1 MRATDPV
8 GADSRPAQADVPRGG
23 SAMTVTTERR
33 VVRAVGFVPVE
44 AKLRLPVPDETLV
57 PRGEIIDR
65 LLDSGHIPV
74 VLMTAPPGYG
84 KTVAAQQWSREDP
97 RPFAWLSLDQSDND
111 PIVLL
116 TYLMLAL
123 QRIEPVDAGILAL
136 LADDGESIHDIALP
150 RFGRMLRHRSQPFV
164 LVLDDADALTSPE
177 ATEVV
182 DVILRHLPEGSQ
194 LAIVGRRAPDLRWSE
209 LRVQRKLVEI
219 GAQNLRLTRPEAQAL
234 VDAAGLHLDERD
246 VELLVTRTEGWAA
259 GLYLAAVSLSA
270 DVNQRRAVDAYVGS
284 ESIIAGYLRDNLLTS
299 LTPDDQ
305 LFLIHA
311 SLLTR
316 LSGPLCDAMLDTTD
330 SEARLRRLS
339 ESNILLV
346 RIDREGDWFRLHQL
360 FSEALRAELHRLE
373 PRLVRTL
380 HGRASAWL
388 EANGDFDDAI
398 EHGVAAGEITRAARL
413 VWDRTGELLS
423 TGEIGKVE
431 AWLDS
436 FTARQVAGHTKLGL
450 AAAWCSLHR
459 GRAVE
464 HWVNAAE
471 HGLYDA
477 GRDRESDTVTA
488 AVALLHAI
496 QGRNGLAQM
505 AADAGLA
512 MRLEDPG
519 DIWRC
524 IAMYLDALA
533 TYLSGQ
539 TVEAQSRFHEAG
551 ELSVAFNAYP
561 ALIASLTQLAIMA
574 IEANDWH
581 TAEQLHERCMAALHE
596 QRLEQVPYLVTA
608 QFVSALLAARNVRN
622 EEAGALSRRGLS
634 VVALTRVPPAIGV
647 QCRYLLARAQLMLG
661 DAPAARVLLSEALSG
676 LQSVSDASQLRDA
689 IEHTWRQI
697 EKMSL
702 GFQHGASTLT
712 TAELRVL
719 QYLPTH
725 LSFEQI
731 GKELFVSRNTVKS
744 QAIAAYRKLG
754 VTSRTEAVERAQ
766 ALGLLGR

>member
-1 MRATDPV
+1 
-8 GADSRPAQADVPRGG
+8 
-23 SAMTVTTERR
+23 MTVTTERR

-44 AKLRLPVPDETLV
+44 AKLRLPVADETLV

-65 LLDSGHIPV
+65 LLDAGHIPV

-84 KTVAAQQWSREDP
+84 KTVAAQQWSREDT
-97 RPFAWLSLDQSDND
+97 RQFAWLSLDESDND
-111 PIVLL
+111 PVVLL

-123 QRIEPVDAGILAL
+123 QRLEPVDPGILAL
-136 LADDGESIHDIALP
+136 LAEDGGAIHDIALP
-150 RFGRMLRHRSQPFV
+150 RFGRMLRNRARPFV
-164 LVLDDADALTSPE
+164 LVLDDADALSSPE
-177 ATEVV
+177 AVEVI

-194 LAIVGRRAPDLRWSE
+194 LALVGRRAPDLRWSE

-219 GAQNLRLTRPEAQAL
+219 GAQSLRLTRPEAQAL
-234 VDAAGLHLDERD
+234 IDAAGLHLDEHD
-246 VELLVTRTEGWAA
+246 VELLVDRTEGWAA

-270 DVNQRRAVDAYVGS
+270 AVNQRRAVDAYVGS
-284 ESIIAGYLRDNLLTS
+284 ESIVAGYLRDHLLAS
-299 LTPDDQ
+299 LPPDDQ
-305 LFLIHA
+305 LFLIH
-311 SLLTR
+311 SSILSR
-316 LSGPLCDAMLDTTD
+316 MSGPLCDAMLDTSD
-330 SEARLRRLS
+330 SEARLQRLS

-346 RIDREGDWFRLHQL
+346 RVDREAHWFRLHQL
-360 FSEALRAELHRLE
+360 FAEALRAELNRLE
-373 PRLVRTL
+373 PQLVRTL
-380 HGRASAWL
+380 HAKASAWL
-388 EANGDFDDAI
+388 EANGEPDEAI
-398 EHGVAAGEITRAARL
+398 DHGVAAGEISRAARL
-413 VWDRTGELLS
+413 VWERTGELLS
-423 TGEIGKVE
+423 AGDVRKVE

-436 FTARQVAGHTKLGL
+436 FTVRQVAGHTKLAL

-459 GRAVE
+459 GRPVE
-464 HWVNAAE
+464 HWVDAAE
-471 HGLYDA
+471 HGLYEA
-477 GRDRESDTVTA
+477 GRERESESVTA
-488 AVALLHAI
+488 AIALLHAV
-496 QGRNGLAQM
+496 QGRNGLAQV

-524 IAMYLDALA
+524 TAMYLDALA
-533 TYLSGQ
+533 AYLTGHPI
-539 TVEAQSRFHEAG
+539 EAQARFHEAG
-551 ELSVAFNAYP
+551 ELAVAFNAYP
-561 ALIASLTQLAIMA
+561 ALIACLTQLAIIA
-574 IEANDWH
+574 VEVNDWH
-581 TAEQLHERCMAALHE
+581 TAEQMHERSIAAMSE
-596 QRLEQVPYLVTA
+596 QRLEQVPYLVTTHC
-608 QFVSALLAARNVRN
+608 VSALLAARKGQT
-622 EEAGALSRRGLS
+622 EEAATLARRGLS
-634 VVALTRVPPAIGV
+634 IVALTRVPPAIGA

-676 LQSVSDASQLRDA
+676 LQSVSDATLLRDVV
-689 IEHTWRQI
+689 ERSWRQI

-702 GFQHGASTLT
+702 GFEHGASTLT

>member
-1 MRATDPV
+1 
-8 GADSRPAQADVPRGG
+8 
-23 SAMTVTTERR
+23 MTVTTERR

-44 AKLRLPVPDETLV
+44 AKLRLPVADETLV

-65 LLDSGHIPV
+65 LLDAGNVPV

-97 RPFAWLSLDQSDND
+97 RQFAWLSLDESDND
-111 PIVLL
+111 PVVLL

-123 QRIEPVDAGILAL
+123 QRLEPVDPGILAL
-136 LADDGESIHDIALP
+136 LADDGTAIRDVALP
-150 RFGRMLRHRSQPFV
+150 RFGRMLRNRAHPFV

-182 DVILRHLPEGSQ
+182 DTILRHLPEGSQ
-194 LAIVGRRAPDLRWSE
+194 LAIVGRRAPELRWSE
-209 LRVQRKLVEI
+209 LRVQRKLIEI
-219 GAQNLRLTRPEAQAL
+219 GANNLRLTRPEAQAL
-234 VDAAGLHLDERD
+234 VDAAGLHLDETD
-246 VELLVTRTEGWAA
+246 VELLVDRTEGWAA

-270 DVNQRRAVDAYVGS
+270 AVNQRRAVDAYVGS
-284 ESIIAGYLRDNLLTS
+284 ESIVAGYLRDHLLAS
-299 LTPDDQ
+299 LPPDDQ

-316 LSGPLCDAMLDTTD
+316 MSGPLCDAMLDTSD

-346 RIDREGDWFRLHQL
+346 RVDREGHWFRLHQL
-360 FSEALRAELHRLE
+360 FAEALRAELNRLE
-373 PRLVRTL
+373 PQLVRTL
-380 HGRASAWL
+380 HSRASAWL
-388 EANGDFDDAI
+388 EAHGDFDEAI
-398 EHGVAAGEITRAARL
+398 DHGVAAGEISRAARL

-431 AWLDS
+431 TWLDS
-436 FTARQVAGHTKLGL
+436 FTVRQVAGHTKLAL

-459 GRAVE
+459 GRPVE
-464 HWVNAAE
+464 HWVDAAE
-471 HGLYDA
+471 HGLYEA
-477 GRDRESDTVTA
+477 GRERESESVTA
-488 AVALLHAI
+488 AVALLHAM
-496 QGRNGLAQM
+496 QGRNGLAQV

-524 IAMYLDALA
+524 TAMYLDALA
-533 TYLSGQ
+533 TYLTGHPL
-539 TVEAQSRFHEAG
+539 EAQARFHEAG
-551 ELSVAFNAYP
+551 ELAVAFNAYP
-561 ALIASLTQLAIMA
+561 ALVASLTQLAIMA
-574 IEANDWH
+574 IEVNDWH
-581 TAEQLHERCMAALHE
+581 TAEQLHERCVAAMQE
-596 QRLEQVPYLVTA
+596 QHLDQVPYLVTTHCVA
-608 QFVSALLAARNVRN
+608 ALLAARNGRV
-622 EEAGALSRRGLS
+622 EQAGTLTRRGLS
-634 VVALTRVPPAIGV
+634 VVALTRVPPAIGA
-647 QCRYLLARAQLMLG
+647 QCRYLLARAQLILG

-676 LQSVSDASQLRDA
+676 LQSVSDASQLRDVV
-689 IEHTWRQI
+689 ERTWRQI

-702 GFQHGASTLT
+702 GFEHGASTLT

>member
-1 MRATDPV
+1 
-8 GADSRPAQADVPRGG
+8 
-23 SAMTVTTERR
+23 MTVTTERR

-44 AKLRLPVPDETLV
+44 AKLRLPVADETLV
-57 PRGEIIDR
+57 PRGEIVDR
-65 LLDSGHIPV
+65 LLDAGHIPV

-97 RPFAWLSLDQSDND
+97 RQFAWLSLDESDND
-111 PIVLL
+111 PVVLL

-123 QRIEPVDAGILAL
+123 QRLEPVDAGILAL
-136 LADDGESIHDIALP
+136 LADDGAAIHDIALP
-150 RFGRMLRHRSQPFV
+150 RFGRMLRNRARPFV
-164 LVLDDADALTSPE
+164 MVLDDADALSSPE

-219 GAQNLRLTRPEAQAL
+219 NAQNLRLSRPEAQAL
-234 VDAAGLHLDERD
+234 VDSAGLHLDDDD
-246 VELLVTRTEGWAA
+246 VELLVDRTEGWAA

-270 DVNQRRAVDAYVGS
+270 AVNQRRSVDAYVGS
-284 ESIIAGYLRDNLLTS
+284 ESIVAGYLRDHLLAG
-299 LTPDDQ
+299 LPPDDQ
-305 LFLIHA
+305 SFLIQ
-311 SLLTR
+311 SSILTR
-316 LSGPLCDAMLDTTD
+316 MSGPLCDAMLDTTD
-330 SEARLRRLS
+330 SEGRLQRLS

-346 RIDREGDWFRLHQL
+346 RVDREGHWFRLHQL
-360 FSEALRAELHRLE
+360 FAEALRAELNRLE
-373 PRLVRTL
+373 PQLVRTL
-380 HGRASAWL
+380 HARASSWL
-388 EANGDFDDAI
+388 EANGDYDEAI
-398 EHGVAAGEITRAARL
+398 DHGLAAGEISRAARL

-423 TGEIGKVE
+423 AGEIRKVE
-431 AWLDS
+431 NWLDS
-436 FTARQVAGHTKLGL
+436 FSVRQVAGHTKLAL

-459 GRAVE
+459 GRPVE
-464 HWVNAAE
+464 HWVDAAE
-471 HGLYDA
+471 HGLYEA
-477 GRDRESDTVTA
+477 ARERESETVTA
-488 AVALLHAI
+488 AVALLHAM
-496 QGRNGLAQM
+496 QGRNGLEQV

-524 IAMYLDALA
+524 TAMYLDALA
-533 TYLSGQ
+533 TYLTGHP
-539 TVEAQSRFHEAG
+539 VEAQARFHEAG

-561 ALIASLTQLAIMA
+561 ALIASLTQLAIIA
-574 IEANDWH
+574 IEVNDWH
-581 TAEQLHERCMAALHE
+581 TAEQLHERLTGAMVE
-596 QRLEQVPYLVTA
+596 QRLEQVPYLATVHC
-608 QFVSALLAARNVRN
+608 VSALLAARDGRT
-622 EEAGALSRRGLS
+622 EEAGTLARRGLS
-634 VVALTRVPPAIGV
+634 IVALTRVPPAIGA

-676 LQSVSDASQLRDA
+676 LQSVSDASLLRDV
-689 IEHTWRQI
+689 IERTWRQI

-702 GFQHGASTLT
+702 GFEHGASTLT